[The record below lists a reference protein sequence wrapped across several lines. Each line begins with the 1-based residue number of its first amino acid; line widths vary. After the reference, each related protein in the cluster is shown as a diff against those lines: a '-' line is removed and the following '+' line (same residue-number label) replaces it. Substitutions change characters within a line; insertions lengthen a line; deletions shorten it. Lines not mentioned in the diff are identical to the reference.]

1 MKSNISGQQS
11 AIRSSS
17 DSCSKIRNQQSAI
30 INSYHLV
37 GIAGVGMNA
46 LAQVLLAQGCRV
58 SGSDRYLDTG
68 RSLDV
73 LDKLRAAGATLM
85 SQDGSGVTDGLTG
98 LVISSAIEADNPDI
112 AAARRKGVPIL
123 HRAECLALWAN
134 AKKSIAVT
142 GTAGKTTVTGMI
154 GWTLSELGVDPTVVN
169 GGALLDWVGP
179 RRIGNVRVG
188 RSDVW
193 VVEVDESDR
202 SLLRFHPDWAV
213 ITNMSKDHFELSEV
227 RHLFKAFAGQVD
239 RGVVGCYGDDADG
252 EIRNG
257 FKPDLSAEGIRF
269 IYRGVDFKLP
279 LLGRHNA
286 ENALQSVMLCE
297 RLGHALPGISRALA
311 RFGGMQRRLEQVGT
325 GRGVTVIDDYAHNPA
340 KIAAAWDAVAPH
352 YRRVLAVWRPH
363 GFAPLALMLGEL
375 VQIFCA
381 RVRPSDRIYILPV
394 YFVGGTTQRT
404 VTSETLV
411 KALRERGV
419 CAELAANYGDLLA
432 QLKAEAQAGDVA
444 LWMGARDPDIG
455 VYARRFVT
463 ELL

>member
-1 MKSNISGQQS
+1 
-11 AIRSSS
+11 
-17 DSCSKIRNQQSAI
+17 
-30 INSYHLV
+30 
-37 GIAGVGMNA
+37 
-46 LAQVLLAQGCRV
+46 
-58 SGSDRYLDTG
+58 LDTG

-73 LDKLRAAGATLM
+73 LDNLKTAGATLT

-112 AAARRKGVPIL
+112 AAARRRRIPIL

-154 GWTLSELGVDPTVVN
+154 GWTLSQLGADPTVVN
-169 GGALLDWVGP
+169 GGALLNWVDP
-179 RRIGNVRVG
+179 RRIGNVRAG

-213 ITNMSKDHFELSEV
+213 IANMSKDHFELAEV
-227 RHLFKAFAGQVD
+227 RHLFKAFAGQVK
-239 RGVVGCYGDDADG
+239 RGVVGCYGDIADD
-252 EIRNG
+252 ETLDG
-257 FKPDLSAEGIRF
+257 FKPDLSAEGIHF
-269 IYRGVDFKLP
+269 VYCGVDFNLP

-286 ENALQSVMLCE
+286 ENALQAVRLCE
-297 RLGHALPGISRALA
+297 RLGFCLPDISRVLV
-311 RFGGMQRRLEQVGT
+311 RFGGIQRRLERVGT

-340 KIAAAWDAVAPH
+340 KIAAAWAAVAPH

-375 VQIFCA
+375 VQAFCA
-381 RVRPSDRIYILPV
+381 RAGPADRIYILPV
-394 YFVGGTTQRT
+394 YFVGGTIQRT
-404 VTSETLV
+404 GTSENLV
-411 KALRERGV
+411 KALRKRGV
-419 CAELAANYGDLLA
+419 CAELAATYDDLLA
-432 QLKAEAQAGDVA
+432 RLKAEAQAGDCV

-455 VYARRFVT
+455 VYARRFVA